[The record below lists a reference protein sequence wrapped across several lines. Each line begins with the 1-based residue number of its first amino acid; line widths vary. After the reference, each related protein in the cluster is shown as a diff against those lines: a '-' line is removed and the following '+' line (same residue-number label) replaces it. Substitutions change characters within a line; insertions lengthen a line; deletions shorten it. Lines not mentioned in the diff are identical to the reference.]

1 MKFGT
6 SLMGIRTR
14 DYAEVASCFERAGF
28 ESVWV
33 PEHLAFPTE
42 MPPTYPYSE
51 SGLPMVD
58 VKTPCY
64 DPWVLLSYLACATST
79 IRLGTNVCILPLRH
93 PLQMARSVV
102 TVDRLSGGRVTIG
115 AGVGWLEDE
124 FEWTGQDFHDRGRR
138 TDDII
143 RIFRRLWSDEVIEEH
158 SECYDFGP
166 LHFEPKPLQKSG
178 IPIEIGGSSHP
189 ALRRAGKLGDGW
201 LEVGARDFDEFTANL
216 ADRDGRAARR
226 RAWRHTVRDHRRRRA
241 RARISSRCSRARDLG
256 ATRIIASPW
265 QGGGAVSP
273 AEAREWADRFA
284 DEIMGNV

>member
-79 IRLGTNVCILPLRH
+79 IRLGTNVGILPLRH
-93 PLQMARSVV
+93 PLQTARAVV
-102 TVDRLSGGRVTIG
+102 TVDRLAGGRVTIG

-124 FEWTGQDFHDRGRR
+124 FTWTGQDFHDRGRR

-143 RIFRRLWSDEVIEEH
+143 RIFRRLWSDDVIEEH
-158 SECYDFGP
+158 SEFYDFGP

-178 IPIEIGGSSHP
+178 IPIEIGGSSRP
-189 ALRRAGKLGDGW
+189 ALRRAGKIGDGW

-216 ADRDGRAARR
+216 AIVLDARR
-226 RAWRHTVRDHRRRRA
+226 DAERGDIPFEITVGSALAPDLE
-241 RARISSRCSRARDLG
+241 SMQRARDLG
-256 ATRIIASPW
+256 ATRIMASPW
-265 QGGGAVSP
+265 QGGAAVSP
-273 AEAREWADRFA
+273 AEAREWADRYA

>member
-102 TVDRLSGGRVTIG
+102 TLDRLSGGRVTIG

-124 FEWTGQDFHDRGRR
+124 FAWTGQDFHDRGRR

-158 SECYDFGP
+158 SEFYDFGP
-166 LHFEPKPLQKSG
+166 LHFEPKPLQKAG
-178 IPIEIGGSSHP
+178 IPIEIGGSSRP
-189 ALRRAGKLGDGW
+189 ALRRAGMIGDGW

-216 ADRDGRAARR
+216 AIVLDARR
-226 RAWRHTVRDHRRRRA
+226 DAERGDHTFEITVGSALAPDLE
-241 RARISSRCSRARDLG
+241 SMQRARDLG
-256 ATRIIASPW
+256 ATRIMASPW
-265 QGGGAVSP
+265 QGGAAVSP
-273 AEAREWADRFA
+273 AEAREWADRYA